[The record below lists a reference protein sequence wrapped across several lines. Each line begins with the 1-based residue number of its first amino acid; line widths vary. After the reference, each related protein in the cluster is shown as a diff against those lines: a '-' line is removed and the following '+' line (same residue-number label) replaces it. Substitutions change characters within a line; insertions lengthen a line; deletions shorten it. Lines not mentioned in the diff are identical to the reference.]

1 MKLFI
6 DSANL
11 TEIRQAWD
19 LGVISGV
26 TTNPT
31 LVAREGRNFRHVLQ
45 EIVSIVDGP
54 ISAEVLSLETAGM
67 LNEARSLAALH
78 PNIVIK
84 VPMTADGLKAVKTL
98 RQEGI
103 RTNVTLIFS
112 ANQALLAA
120 RAGASFVSPFV
131 GRVDDVGQDGIYL
144 VEEII
149 DIFRQHEL
157 EAEVIAASIRH
168 PRHVTQAAQAGAHIA
183 TIPYSVILQMLK
195 HPLTEAGIAR
205 FLADWEAVR
214 QRVED

>member
-31 LVAREGRNFRHVLQ
+31 LVAREGRNFRQVLQ

-84 VPMTADGLKAVKTL
+84 VPMTGDGLKAVKVL

-157 EAEVIAASIRH
+157 KSEVIAASIRH

-183 TIPYSVILQMLK
+183 TIPYSVFLQMLK

-214 QRVED
+214 QRVEA

>member
-31 LVAREGRNFRHVLQ
+31 LVAREGRNFRQVLQ

-84 VPMTADGLKAVKTL
+84 VPMTADGLKAVKAL

-149 DIFRQHEL
+149 DIFRLHEL
-157 EAEVIAASIRH
+157 KAEVIAASIRH

-214 QRVED
+214 QRVEE